1 MADSW
6 VGGDTATLRALV
18 DALRPGKSRADTVV
32 TYIDQDVQKIS
43 SDEGWTGD
51 AATAFAT
58 HWEIAS
64 VATSAV
70 GTFANAAA
78 EVLDTLAGSLDKV
91 DAALKQAA
99 ADARADGAPIG
110 ADGRPPTGP
119 LTAEEKT
126 PSDWY
131 VAMWNQAQQEAQGF
145 RVDADRDM
153 LDVLHSIMQV
163 VDGES
168 GEGLAGADKVALA
181 DYIRG
186 IGAIPSAVRSV
197 LDGRTDGADKAY
209 QKARSAWL
217 EARKATPPGQKM
229 PLDVKLARSG
239 ALKDLNGLKSELD
252 ALDHQSH
259 PVAKFLDVNVG
270 DVIGAI
276 PKAGPAFAEA
286 ADGSRS
292 LNFLSDVPVIDVAAA
307 GLGTYFQ
314 ATDDISKGESPTRAI
329 AEDATSNVAGV
340 TAGLAVGGAIIAG
353 VSGAPVVVA
362 GAAAVVGGAVAVG
375 VGDLVYEGF
384 HEHWDEDIQQ
394 DGVVGGLAAGTGHMF
409 ANTGKDLGHMAE
421 GIGHGAK
428 SLWHGV
434 FG

>member
-1 MADSW
+1 MAESW
-6 VGGDTATLRALV
+6 IGGDPATLRALA

-32 TYIDQDVQKIS
+32 SYIDQDVRKIS
-43 SDEGWTGD
+43 QDEGWTGD

-78 EVLDTLAGSLDKV
+78 EVLTTLASNLDKI
-91 DAALKQAA
+91 DTALKQAA

-110 ADGRPPTGP
+110 ADGHPPIGP
-119 LTAEEKT
+119 LTAEEKL

-131 VAMWNQAQQEAQGF
+131 VGVWNQAQQEAQGF

-153 LDVLHSIMQV
+153 LDVLHQIMKI
-163 VDGES
+163 VDGDS
-168 GEGLAGADKVALA
+168 GEGLGSADKVALA

-186 IGAIPSAVRSV
+186 IGAIPSAIRTT
-197 LDGRTDGADKAY
+197 LDGRAHDADAGY
-209 QKARSAWL
+209 QKARAAWL
-217 EARKATPPGQKM
+217 AARKATPPGQAM
-229 PLDVKLARSG
+229 PSDVKLARSG
-239 ALKDLNGLKSELD
+239 ALRDLNALKNQLD

-259 PVAKFLDVNVG
+259 PVAKFLDINVG
-270 DVIGAI
+270 DVVGAI
-276 PKAGPAFAEA
+276 PKAGAAFTEA
-286 ADGSRS
+286 ADGSKS
-292 LNFLSDVPVIDVAAA
+292 LSFLSDVPVVDVAAA

-314 ATDDISKGESPTRAI
+314 ATDDISKGENPARAI

-340 TAGLAVGGAIIAG
+340 AAGVAVGGAIIAG

-394 DGVVGGLAAGTGHMF
+394 DGVVGGIAAGTSHMF
-409 ANTGKDLGHMAE
+409 VNTGKDLGHMAE
-421 GIGHGAK
+421 GIGNGAK

>member
-1 MADSW
+1 MAESW
-6 VGGDTATLRALV
+6 IGGDTATLHALA

-32 TYIDQDVQKIS
+32 SYIDQDVRKIS
-43 SDEGWTGD
+43 QDEGWTGD

-78 EVLDTLAGSLDKV
+78 EVLTTLAGNLDKI
-91 DAALKQAA
+91 DTALKQAA

-110 ADGRPPTGP
+110 ADGHPPTGP
-119 LTAEEKT
+119 LTAEEKL

-131 VAMWNQAQQEAQGF
+131 VGIWNQAQQEAQGF

-153 LDVLHSIMQV
+153 LDVLHQIMKI
-163 VDGES
+163 VDGDS
-168 GEGLAGADKVALA
+168 GEGLGNADKVALA

-186 IGAIPSAVRSV
+186 IGAIPAAIRTT
-197 LDGRTDGADKAY
+197 LDGRAHDADAGY
-209 QKARSAWL
+209 QKARAAWL
-217 EARKATPPGQKM
+217 AARKATPPGQAM
-229 PLDVKLARSG
+229 PSDVKLARSG
-239 ALKDLNGLKSELD
+239 ALRDLNALKNQLD

-259 PVAKFLDVNVG
+259 PVAKFLDINVG
-270 DVIGAI
+270 DVVGAI
-276 PKAGPAFAEA
+276 PKAGAAFTEA
-286 ADGSRS
+286 ADGSKS
-292 LNFLSDVPVIDVAAA
+292 LSFLSDVPVVDVAAA

-329 AEDATSNVAGV
+329 AEDATSNVAGIA
-340 TAGLAVGGAIIAG
+340 AGVAVGGAIIAG

-394 DGVVGGLAAGTGHMF
+394 DGVVGGIAAGTGHMF
-409 ANTGKDLGHMAE
+409 VNTGKDLGHMAE

>member
-18 DALRPGKSRADTVV
+18 EALRPGKSRADTVV

-43 SDEGWTGD
+43 QDEGWTGD

-78 EVLDTLAGSLDKV
+78 EVLDSLAGNLDQV
-91 DAALKQAA
+91 DAVLKQAA

-110 ADGRPPTGP
+110 AEGKPPIGP
-119 LTAEEKT
+119 LTAAEKV

-131 VAMWNQAQQEAQGF
+131 VAIWNQAQQQAQGF

-153 LDVLHSIMQV
+153 LDVLHSIMQI
-163 VDGES
+163 VDGDS

-197 LDGRTDGADKAY
+197 LDGRTDDAGTAY
-209 QKARSAWL
+209 QKARTAWL
-217 EARKATPPGQKM
+217 AARKATPPGAKM

-239 ALKDLNGLKSELD
+239 ALKDLNALKSQLD

-270 DVIGAI
+270 DVIGAL
-276 PKAGPAFAEA
+276 PKAGAAFAEA
-286 ADGSRS
+286 ADGSKS
-292 LNFLSDVPVIDVAAA
+292 LSFLSDVPVIDVAAA

-314 ATDDISKGESPTRAI
+314 ATDDISKGESPGRAI
-329 AEDATSNVAGV
+329 AEDATSNVVGV
-340 TAGLAVGGAIIAG
+340 AAGLAVGGAIVAG
-353 VSGAPVVVA
+353 VAGAPVVVA

-394 DGVVGGLAAGTGHMF
+394 DGVVGGIAAGTGHMF
-409 ANTGKDLGHMAE
+409 ANTGKDLGHMGE

>member
-32 TYIDQDVQKIS
+32 TYIDQDVHKVCQ
-43 SDEGWTGD
+43 DEGWTGD

-78 EVLDTLAGSLDKV
+78 EVLSDLAGHLDQI
-91 DAALKQAA
+91 DTALKQAA
-99 ADARADGAPIG
+99 AEARAEGAPIG
-110 ADGRPPTGP
+110 ANGQPPIGP
-119 LTAEEKT
+119 LTAQEKG
-126 PSDWY
+126 PSDAY
-131 VAMWNQAQQEAQGF
+131 VEVWNLAQQEAQGF

-153 LDVLHSIMQV
+153 LDVLHQIMRI
-163 VDGES
+163 VDGDS
-168 GEGLAGADKVALA
+168 GEGLASADKVALA

-197 LDGRTDGADKAY
+197 LDERTGDAGDEY
-209 QKARSAWL
+209 QKARAAWL
-217 EARKATPPGQKM
+217 AARKATPFGQAM
-229 PLDVKLARSG
+229 PSDVKLARSG
-239 ALKDLNGLKSELD
+239 ALRDLNALKSQLN
-252 ALDHQSH
+252 ALDHESH
-259 PVAKFLDVNVG
+259 PVAKFLDINVG
-270 DVIGAI
+270 DVVGAI
-276 PKAGPAFAEA
+276 PRAGAAFTEA
-286 ADGSRS
+286 ADGSKS
-292 LNFLSDVPVIDVAAA
+292 LSFLSDVPVIDVAAA

-329 AEDATSNVAGV
+329 AEDATSNVVGIAAGV
-340 TAGLAVGGAIIAG
+340 AVGGAIVAG
-353 VSGAPVVVA
+353 VAGAPVVVA
-362 GAAAVVGGAVAVG
+362 GVAAVAGGAVAVG

-394 DGVVGGLAAGTGHMF
+394 DGVVGGVTAGVGHMF
-409 ANTGKDLGHMAE
+409 GNSGKDLAHMGE
-421 GIGHGAK
+421 GIGSGAK